1 MSRGR
6 AGARAGAG
14 AGAGGAGAGRQD
26 PLLGQVIAGRYEVVR
41 LLGKGGMGAV
51 YEVRHQRLKRS
62 FAMKTLTAG
71 RADDGEALARFQRE
85 ADVVATLRHANV
97 VEVIDW
103 EQLPDGAPCMIME
116 LLRGEDLG
124 ERLERGPLPWPLLA
138 RIADQVLSALAA
150 AHRAGIVHRDLKPQ
164 NIFLVEDDSGEVRA
178 KLLDFGVSK
187 IRDSAFKT
195 TDDRLIGTPAYMS
208 PEQANGESERI
219 GPAADVWAMGA
230 MLFEMATG
238 RPAFK
243 ATSVPALLHRIAF
256 GEPEALLP
264 LRPDAPAPFVDL
276 VAGALSR
283 DAARRLTTTD
293 ELRAGLRVAL
303 GGVAPGV
310 LRPLGAATE
319 DDLVPSAPV
328 QRPADTSNVRFGQPT
343 TLSQAAGQT
352 SGARARST
360 RRRWLGVGAVVTLLA
375 AGAVVAVWQVRAR
388 GHRGAGESR
397 SVGLPGAGGGTGS
410 GASSGATSLAPSPPV
425 AVVVTPV
432 VTPVLAPDGAVARA
446 AAPDAG
452 QGETPS
458 SSPSASP
465 GRKHGKT
472 QKPSP
477 TASASP
483 AASPSPTVTASPT
496 PTPSP
501 SPSKSPGTVI
511 FDPYAKPSR

>member
-1 MSRGR
+1 VSRG
-6 AGARAGAG
+6 RAGAG
-14 AGAGGAGAGRQD
+14 AGAGAGLGGAGAGRPD
-26 PLLGQVIAGRYEVVR
+26 PLLGQIIAGRYEVVR

-124 ERLERGPLPWPLLA
+124 ERLARGPLPWPLLA

-264 LRPDAPAPFVDL
+264 LRPDAPAAFVEL

-283 DAARRLTTTD
+283 EAARRLTTTD
-293 ELRAGLRVAL
+293 ELRVGLRTAL
-303 GGVAPGV
+303 AGVAPGV
-310 LRPLGAATE
+310 LRPLGAVTE
-319 DDLVPSAPV
+319 DDLMPSAPALP
-328 QRPADTSNVRFGQPT
+328 PADTSNVRFGSPT
-343 TLSQAAGQT
+343 TLSQAAGQS
-352 SGARARST
+352 SGSRARSV
-360 RRRWLGVGAVVTLLA
+360 RRRWLGVGAAVTLLA
-375 AGAVVAVWQVRAR
+375 AGAAVVVWQVRAR
-388 GHRGAGESR
+388 EHRRGGVTGSAG
-397 SVGLPGAGGGTGS
+397 GS
-410 GASSGATSLAPSPPV
+410 GAGVGSGAGTESAPPTPSLA
-425 AVVVTPV
+425 PV
-432 VTPVLAPDGAVARA
+432 VTPVLPPDGAVATA
-446 AAPDAG
+446 PVPDAG
-452 QGETPS
+452 VAET
-458 SSPSASP
+458 PSASP
-465 GRKHGKT
+465 VASTGRKHGKT
-472 QKPSP
+472 QRPSP

-483 AASPSPTVTASPT
+483 AASPSPTVTAQPPPS
-496 PTPSP
+496 PSP

-511 FDPYAKPSR
+511 FDPYAKPVR